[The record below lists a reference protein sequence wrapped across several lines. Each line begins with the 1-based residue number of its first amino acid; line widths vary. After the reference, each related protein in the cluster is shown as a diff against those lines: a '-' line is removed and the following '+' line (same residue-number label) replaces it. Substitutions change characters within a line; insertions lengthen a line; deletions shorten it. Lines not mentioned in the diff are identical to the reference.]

1 MLPFKKKLYIILLLL
16 IIGVV
21 IKVSIDSSFL
31 IWHKFTE
38 DVVPSNITNC
48 VLSYTLFGSNSWK
61 DYGENV
67 VNVANEAKESGFYN
81 TWTVRL
87 YHDNF
92 PIEQQLNLTKQYKNL
107 EFIDIRQIDTLKL
120 PLVNAEV
127 SNIININAM
136 TWRFLPLADNNVD
149 VICSRDLDSPLSER
163 EEDAVMFWLES
174 GKIMHSMRDNPVH
187 GVSILGGLW
196 CFRNSKN
203 RMKAEFI
210 LNKLLRNAEKRDPQI
225 KEAQKGND
233 QDVLDRFMWPVVKK
247 DTIQHD
253 SFLCKTFPGSIPFPS
268 QRKDGIFI
276 GCKRNVNV
284 NIPCERSNMT
294 ECPKECRPIDHQ
306 DWRSC

>member
-107 EFIDIRQIDTLKL
+107 EFIDIRQMDTLKL

-136 TWRFLPLADNNVD
+136 TWRFLPLSDNNID
-149 VICSRDLDSPLSER
+149 VVCSRDLDSPLSER

-187 GVSILGGLW
+187 GISILGGLW

-203 RMKAEFI
+203 RMKAEYI
-210 LNKLLRNAEKRDPQI
+210 LNKLLRNAKKRIPQI

-233 QDVLDRFMWPVVKK
+233 QNVLNRYMWPIVKK
-247 DTIQHD
+247 DSIQHD
-253 SFLCKTFPGSIPFPS
+253 SFLCTMFPGSIPFPS
-268 QRKDGIFI
+268 QRKPGIFV
-276 GCKRNVNV
+276 GCVR
-284 NIPCERSNMT
+284 PCKIFNTT
-294 ECPKECRPIDHQ
+294 ECPKQCRPIDNQ
-306 DWRSC
+306 DWKFC